1 MNNSIRK
8 VKLIYRNILAVKVY
22 YYRFNI
28 LYYSTFLNLGLL
40 DSLALSIYSEKKAFL
55 QKKASSLFEIFSSL
69 LDSPVYLCYNER
81 RI

>member
-40 DSLALSIYSEKKAFL
+40 NSLALSIYSEK
-55 QKKASSLFEIFSSL
+55 
-69 LDSPVYLCYNER
+69 V
-81 RI
+81 